1 MKVRFAPSPTGH
13 LHVGNLRT
21 ALLNYLWA
29 KNAGGEFMLRI
40 DDTDVERS
48 KKEYED
54 SIRADLQALGLAWD
68 SDAHQSSR
76 LGEYEKAAEILKEK
90 GRLYDC
96 YESAEDLELQ
106 RRVNLS
112 QGRPP
117 IYDRAAL
124 ELSDADK
131 AALKAEGRKPHWRFR
146 LGGEAIAWFDH
157 GRGDVKFES
166 GHLSDPVLF
175 REDGRVLYTL
185 SSVVDDGAF
194 EITHVV
200 RGEDHVVNTAV
211 QIDIFRSLDLPVPE
225 FAHVPLLLDKDGKGL
240 SKRIGSLGVRDL
252 LGEINAD
259 SLLAYLAHL
268 GLSVAADGESNLQDL
283 VKAFDMQA
291 YGRAS
296 PRFDLDELKG
306 LALKYLR
313 KSPYA
318 DVKDNLQQ
326 VHESIDEDFWHFIRD
341 NMDVWEDVVIWAS
354 IIFSNDFISDAKFD
368 DEAIE
373 LLKTASDLLPSVKTS
388 DDGFYASWV
397 EAIKD
402 KTAVGGKKL
411 FVPLRLALTGK
422 DHGPELK
429 KLLAFWNHDEIKRRL
444 QSV

>member
-1 MKVRFAPSPTGH
+1 MRVRFAPSPTGH

-29 KNAGGEFMLRI
+29 KNTGGQFMLRI
-40 DDTDVERS
+40 DDTDTQRS
-48 KKEYED
+48 KPEYED
-54 SIRADLQALGLAWD
+54 SIRTDLKTLGLTWD
-68 SDAHQSSR
+68 LEAHQSAR
-76 LGEYEKAAEILKEK
+76 LSEYEKAAELLKEK

-96 YESAEDLELQ
+96 YETAEELELQ

-117 IYDRAAL
+117 VYDRAAL

-131 AALKAEGRKPHWRFR
+131 ASLKAEGRKPHWRFR
-146 LGGEAIAWFDH
+146 LDSDVIAWHDH
-157 GRGDVKFES
+157 GRGDVSFES

-211 QIDIFRSLDLPVPE
+211 QIDIFQSLNLPVPQ

-252 LGEINAD
+252 LGDINAD
-259 SLLAYLAHL
+259 SLLAYLTHL
-268 GLSVAADGESNLQDL
+268 GLSVAADGQADLQSL
-283 VKAFDMQA
+283 IKAFDMSA

-296 PRFDLDELKG
+296 PRFDLDELKS
-306 LALKYLR
+306 LAIKYLR
-313 KSPYA
+313 KCSYA
-318 DVKDNLQQ
+318 DVKDDLQS
-326 VHESIDEDFWHFIRD
+326 VHKDIDEAFWLFIRD
-341 NMDVWEDVVIWAS
+341 NMDVWEDVVVWSGIV
-354 IIFSNDFISDAKFD
+354 FSDDFTSLADFD

-373 LLKTASDLLPSVKTS
+373 LLKTASDSLPDLPTS
-388 DDGFYASWV
+388 DDGFYPTWI
-397 EAIKD
+397 EAVKD
-402 KTAVGGKKL
+402 KTGLGGKKL

-422 DHGPELK
+422 QQGPELK
-429 KLLAFWNHDEIKRRL
+429 GLLAFLNHEEIKRRL
-444 QSV
+444 RN